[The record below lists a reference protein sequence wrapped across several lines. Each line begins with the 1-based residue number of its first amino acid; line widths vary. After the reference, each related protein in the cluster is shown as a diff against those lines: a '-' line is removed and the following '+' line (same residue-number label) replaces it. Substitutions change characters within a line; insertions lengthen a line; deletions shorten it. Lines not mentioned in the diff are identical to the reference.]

1 MPSSLSTHDTPIAA
15 FPAANGD
22 VWICVDLTKLNMSVK
37 REIYTMPTVE
47 ETLSKI
53 AEGNVFSK
61 LDVNSGFRQIKLDG
75 DSSKLTPFITPYRR
89 YRFKRLPYGIT
100 SVPEYFQKKMDNI
113 LHGLQGVV
121 CHIDDILIFGK
132 DKYEHDARLKKVL
145 GRLSQSGLTLNPE
158 KFEFYERQVDYLG
171 QVIDAEGVKND
182 PAKVKAILDRKDPE
196 SVPDVRRI
204 LGMVNQLMKFV
215 PNLAEKSKPERNLL
229 RKGVSWT
236 RGKDQQDAFNSL
248 KMDLAS
254 PETSPERELWFQRG
268 SLSAATRKWQATT

>member
-1 MPSSLSTHDTPIAA
+1 MPDSSQTSLSKKVEAELNKMVVNNAIEPVDTPTDWCAPIAA

-22 VWICVDLTKLNMSVK
+22 VWICVDLTKLNMSVM

-89 YRFKRLPYGIT
+89 YRFKRFPYGIT

-158 KFEFYERQVDYLG
+158 KV
-171 QVIDAEGVKND
+171 
-182 PAKVKAILDRKDPE
+182 
-196 SVPDVRRI
+196 
-204 LGMVNQLMKFV
+204 
-215 PNLAEKSKPERNLL
+215 
-229 RKGVSWT
+229 
-236 RGKDQQDAFNSL
+236 
-248 KMDLAS
+248 
-254 PETSPERELWFQRG
+254 
-268 SLSAATRKWQATT
+268 